1 MLFLTISGK
10 EIAEYLES
18 TIPPPTPPPP
28 PPPPP
33 APSST
38 SKEVAIGPRTQK
50 AAPRASYVSKFPNL
64 SPNSA
69 HQVQASVYSSPEQ

>member
-18 TIPPPTPPPP
+18 TIPR

>member
-18 TIPPPTPPPP
+18 TIPLPAL
-28 PPPPP
+28 P

-38 SKEVAIGPRTQK
+38 SKEEAIGPRTQK

>member
-10 EIAEYLES
+10 EIAES
-18 TIPPPTPPPP
+18 TIPL
-28 PPPPP
+28 PPPP

>member
-18 TIPPPTPPPP
+18 TIPL
-28 PPPPP
+28 PP

>member
-18 TIPPPTPPPP
+18 TIPLPPPP
-28 PPPPP
+28 PT
-33 APSST
+33 PSST

-69 HQVQASVYSSPEQ
+69 HQVQASVYSSAEQ

>member
-18 TIPPPTPPPP
+18 TIPLPP

-69 HQVQASVYSSPEQ
+69 HQVQASVYSSAEQ